1 MQDDERRRHPRVRL
15 DGRAAGRATIFADFR
30 VASLSETSAA
40 LEMDLPLALGS
51 LCDLTLNLRQ
61 GQVDVWGKVSGVE
74 PSGARFRVTVEF
86 VRVDENDQPALQAFI
101 AGERREGRT

>member
-1 MQDDERRRHPRVRL
+1 MEDERRRHPRVRL
-15 DGRAAGRATIFADFR
+15 DGRAAGRATIFADFK
-30 VASLSETSAA
+30 VASLSEASAA

-74 PSGARFRVTVEF
+74 PAGARFRVMVDF
-86 VRVDENDQPALQAFI
+86 VRVDEADQPALQAYI